1 MIVRKYDEP
10 ENGKY
15 LEKLKELIILKK
27 VKNKIY
33 LEILR
38 NILKK
43 VVDTVGWMC

>member
-15 LEKLKELIILKK
+15 LENLKELIILKK

-43 VVDTVGWMC
+43 VVDTVGVMC